1 MESRLRLREWLFRNS
16 ARRLMQMVQ
25 FRNAM
30 RELDEM
36 LSHTFRTRT
45 ILMLSA
51 AFLCSAA
58 SLIWAGEIADLHR
71 KWVRPQES
79 DASPQMARFES
90 LQSPTHGVSEI
101 GLERAICFGTCPAY
115 SVTFKADVAV
125 RYVGIENVPHK
136 GERTGRISDW
146 EFHRLAEFAVKSG
159 YMNMESD
166 YDLPTITDL
175 PVTYSM
181 VVRAEKRKIIRNYGS
196 LGPIELWAFQ
206 QAAESLLAEVEWD
219 DERPKSKDAEELKP

>member
-1 MESRLRLREWLFRNS
+1 MFGLSRPRCNTAVLPV
-16 ARRLMQMVQ
+16 MIV
-25 FRNAM
+25 
-30 RELDEM
+30 
-36 LSHTFRTRT
+36 
-45 ILMLSA
+45 
-51 AFLCSAA
+51 CGVG
-58 SLIWAGEIADLHR
+58 SLLWAGEIADLHR
-71 KWVRPQES
+71 KWVRPKEA
-79 DASPQMARFES
+79 DAAPQMARFEA

-101 GLERAICFGTCPAY
+101 GLERAVCFGTCPAY
-115 SVTFKADVAV
+115 SVTFKADGSV
-125 RYVGIENVPHK
+125 RYVGTENVPHK

-146 EFHRLAEFAVKSG
+146 EFHRLAEFAMKSG

-219 DERPKSKDAEELKP
+219 DERPKSMDDNEPKP